1 MVDRVNIKEMIPA
14 LPDEKI
20 GNSPKHTYLFL
31 NLTLPLPIMY
41 CVYMIYKDYIAFICV
56 LILFISQKKKKKW

>member
-20 GNSPKHTYLFL
+20 GNYFETQLFL
-31 NLTLPLPIMY
+31 DLTLPLPIMR
-41 CVYMIYKDYIAFICV
+41 CDVF
-56 LILFISQKKKKKW
+56 L